1 MRNTFISLLAATSM
15 IGFSAMANTGTA
27 KTTTTKTTT
36 ESERPIGM
44 GQTTP
49 MDNKMAQNIRDEL
62 SKDSTLSS
70 KAKNVRVNA
79 ADGEVTVSG
88 MVATQ
93 AERDKVESVARRVA
107 GDKRV
112 ILDVTIE

>member
-1 MRNTFISLLAATSM
+1 MKKTFISLLAATSM
-15 IGFSAMANTGTA
+15 IGFSAMANPGTS
-27 KTTTTKTTT
+27 KSTTTKTTT

-44 GQTTP
+44 GQTSAV
-49 MDNKMAQNIRDEL
+49 DNKMAQNIRDEL
-62 SKDSTLSS
+62 SRDTTLSS

-79 ADGEVTVSG
+79 ANDEVTVSG

-107 GDKRV
+107 GQKRV
-112 ILDVTIE
+112 VLDVTVE